1 MVKVRFVGGIK
12 KSFQLDQMELNV
24 ENITLENLLSLLL
37 EKKPKDTPSFDT
49 NNVLIAINGADSS
62 AMEGKSTIVKKDDL
76 VSIIPIIH
84 GGSSKKLSF
93 NVGRKKVLAIELK
106 GNKQIDV
113 SFLDTLRKR
122 FPAVKLQAISSR
134 FTLNSNHLKK
144 IITISIK
151 SEKDK
156 ILLANKLETDLLM
169 RFALT
174 NQISEAIQNAGI
186 KPKSNSVLIAI
197 GKKSDLEKIYKQL
210 NPLAVE
216 LFQRNNASFL
226 IKNFRISKKQIQSI
240 SSKNPLEDILIEKA
254 AILF

>member
-62 AMEGKSTIVKKDDL
+62 AMEGKSTIVKKNDL

-156 ILLANKLETDLLM
+156 ILLANKLETDFLM

-186 KPKSNSVLIAI
+186 KPKFNSVLIAI